1 MFDSRK
7 LLMKE
12 KKNVKKNGFLMFG
25 FIIENTKENEI

>member
-12 KKNVKKNGFLMFG
+12 KKNAKKNGFLMFS
-25 FIIENTKENEI
+25 FIVKNAKENQI